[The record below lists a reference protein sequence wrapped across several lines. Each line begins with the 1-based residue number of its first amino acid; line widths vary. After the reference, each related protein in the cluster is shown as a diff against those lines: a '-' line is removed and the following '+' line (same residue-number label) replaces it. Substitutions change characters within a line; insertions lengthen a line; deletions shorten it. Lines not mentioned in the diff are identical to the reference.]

1 MPTRHEVDEMI
12 SSCENNTERLV
23 ILAFAELGLAA
34 LEVCSLSLFS
44 IRGEWL
50 VVRDIRNN
58 KKKGLLLPK
67 SIEKL
72 LLSLPRMPKDPREI
86 RKIVLR
92 VAERAGI
99 EATPTDLRRLSSN
112 FSSDQRL

>member
-1 MPTRHEVDEMI
+1 MLTRSEVDEMI
-12 SSCENNTERLV
+12 NSCENNTERLV

-58 KKKGLLLPK
+58 NKKGLLLPK
-67 SIEKL
+67 SIERL

-99 EATPTDLRRLSSN
+99 DATPTDLRILSSN
-112 FSSDQRL
+112 FSHGQRL